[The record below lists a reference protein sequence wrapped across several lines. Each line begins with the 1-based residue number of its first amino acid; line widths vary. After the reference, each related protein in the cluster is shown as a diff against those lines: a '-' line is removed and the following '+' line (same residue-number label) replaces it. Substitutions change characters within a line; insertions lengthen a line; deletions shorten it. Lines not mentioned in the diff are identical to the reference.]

1 MFDLNGNPI
10 PRSSAHRLGALP
22 FLAARPL
29 LTDLDS
35 RPDVHI
41 ARALPTEL
49 LEQLAD
55 GGRHA
60 AMLGLAELQ
69 RCPGSPK
76 VLSAGC
82 LAVSGTTFFA
92 RVFSAVEPQ
101 DLRVVQAG
109 PASQTAAILA
119 QVLWTMEFQQPL
131 RVVPCNRRVAAL
143 TDDTVGAVVAGDSVV
158 TDPPLGFDY
167 HIDLVAMWRR
177 LTGLP
182 FVFAIWATTELADCD
197 ALNGLLSEARR
208 LGQGRLEDI
217 ADRFADAHGWPDD
230 LARHE
235 LIEHLDYEMTVDHI
249 ESMTEFAHLA
259 AEVGAFPSV
268 RDMDIVL
275 P

>member
-1 MFDLNGNPI
+1 MFENDTN
-10 PRSSAHRLGALP
+10 RMSAGHRLGALP

-29 LTDLDS
+29 LEGLDGLE
-35 RPDVHI
+35 RVRLT
-41 ARALPTEL
+41 RASPTEL
-49 LEQLAD
+49 LDLLID
-55 GGRHA
+55 GHCHA

-82 LAVSGTTFFA
+82 LAAAGTTFFA
-92 RVFSAVEPQ
+92 RVFSRVEPQ
-101 DLRVVQAG
+101 DLRVIQVG
-109 PASQTAAILA
+109 PASQTAAALA
-119 QVLWTMEFQQPL
+119 QVLWTMEFQRPL
-131 RVVPCNRRVAAL
+131 RVVPCDRRVSAL
-143 TDDTVGAVVAGDSVV
+143 TDDAVGAVVAGDSVV